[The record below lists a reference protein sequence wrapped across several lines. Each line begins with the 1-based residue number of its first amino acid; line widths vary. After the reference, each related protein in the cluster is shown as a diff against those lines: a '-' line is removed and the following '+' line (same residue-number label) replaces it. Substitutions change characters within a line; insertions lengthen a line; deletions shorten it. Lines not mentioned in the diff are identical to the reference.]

1 MKRLG
6 FIGAGNMGGA
16 ILSGLLRKGC
26 LTADQV
32 MVSDKAEGQLSR
44 YAQLYPGLATTTDNR
59 QVAKE
64 SQMILLAVKP
74 QFLRDVLAEIR
85 DEL

>member
-32 MVSDKAEGQLSR
+32 MVSDKADASFPAMR
-44 YAQLYPGLATTTDNR
+44 NC
-59 QVAKE
+59 
-64 SQMILLAVKP
+64 IL
-74 QFLRDVLAEIR
+74 D
-85 DEL
+85 

>member
-44 YAQLYPGLATTTDNR
+44 YAQLYP
-59 QVAKE
+59 
-64 SQMILLAVKP
+64 
-74 QFLRDVLAEIR
+74 
-85 DEL
+85 

>member
-26 LTADQV
+26 ITADQI
-32 MVSDKAEGQLSR
+32 MVSDKAEGQLS
-44 YAQLYPGLATTTDNR
+44 LLCCNC
-59 QVAKE
+59 
-64 SQMILLAVKP
+64 IL
-74 QFLRDVLAEIR
+74 D
-85 DEL
+85 

>member
-44 YAQLYPGLATTTDNR
+44 YAQLWMSNEFSTFVRLRRSFRLPAQTLC
-59 QVAKE
+59 VA
-64 SQMILLAVKP
+64 LP
-74 QFLRDVLAEIR
+74 
-85 DEL
+85 